1 MTRVGRN
8 REGRISEL
16 RNTSIYEVV
25 LYNTEV
31 RAAVE
36 FDERHPRYNAAW
48 ADPRYIELP
57 GNNVRNIIRKIR
69 SKYPRNRGFKLV
81 AVTEIHEYTTTAMR
95 F

>member
-1 MTRVGRN
+1 MTRFGN
-8 REGRISEL
+8 KREARISEL
-16 RNTSIYEVV
+16 RNTCIYEVV

-36 FDERHPRYNAAW
+36 FDERHPRYSEEW

-57 GNNVRNIIRKIR
+57 GNSVRNIIKKIR

-81 AVTEIHEYTTTAMR
+81 AVTEIPEYTTLAM
-95 F
+95 